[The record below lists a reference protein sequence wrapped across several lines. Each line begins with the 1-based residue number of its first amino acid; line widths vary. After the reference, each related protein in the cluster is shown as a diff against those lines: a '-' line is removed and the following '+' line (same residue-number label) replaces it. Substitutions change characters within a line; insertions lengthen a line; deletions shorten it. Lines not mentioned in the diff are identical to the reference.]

1 MKRLRTIRGHD
12 FVVSG
17 AGSGGSSSDGDVDD
31 DDLVQTAGV
40 ANKARHPACGV
51 SRANA
56 GVILACSSDE
66 DSI

>member
-1 MKRLRTIRGHD
+1 MKRLRMIRGHD
-12 FVVSG
+12 FVVRG
-17 AGSGGSSSDGDVDD
+17 AGSGDSSSDGDVDD
-31 DDLVQTAGV
+31 DDLVQTSDV
-40 ANKARHPACGV
+40 ANKERYPACGV